1 MKKEEFKTLYL
12 NPNSQEFNK
21 ALNDII
27 KIFCELEIDELN
39 RQRLEFIDKLIEKS
53 KGLEPS
59 MLSYSSI
66 TAMTF
71 NFED

>member
-1 MKKEEFKTLYL
+1 
-12 NPNSQEFNK
+12 
-21 ALNDII
+21 
-27 KIFCELEIDELN
+27 LN